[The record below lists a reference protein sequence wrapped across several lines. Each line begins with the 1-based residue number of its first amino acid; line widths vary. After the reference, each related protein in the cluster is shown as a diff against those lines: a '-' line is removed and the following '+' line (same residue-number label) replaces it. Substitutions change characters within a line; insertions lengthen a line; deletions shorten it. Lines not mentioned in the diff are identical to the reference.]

1 MHGFIALRPTEAFV
15 PGGKVHVAGWPC
27 VPQAQVAAAVPAAT
41 GTAQGAARAAAA
53 ASAAHSAY
61 AQGGERRG
69 VRMGPEPTEH
79 LY

>member
-27 VPQAQVAAAVPAAT
+27 VPQAQLAAAVPAAT
-41 GTAQGAARAAAA
+41 GT
-53 ASAAHSAY
+53 AHSAY